1 MQEPQKLDENAVES
15 LLLQSLTNA
24 GYDYKSGK
32 ELERK
37 SEEWIL
43 EGTFKE
49 AVRRINFA
57 DSKPCNLNLSYKIQ
71 EQLISEALARL
82 KALENEELL
91 EANAKCH
98 AYLTQGIPLEVLLD
112 GEMRGILLQ
121 VLDFENPQNNHFL
134 CANQLHFESKMPKR
148 PDVMLFVNGLPLV
161 VCELKNPLN
170 PNATLQN
177 AYYQIQTYKAQIPML
192 FISNALCMVSD
203 GLNSKVGSLSADFTR
218 FMVWKNEDKTDTQM
232 PQIPDVLKPHNLLEF
247 TRFFI
252 FFEKETFYDKAGLS
266 TTKINKKIAAYH
278 QYYAVQKAIESAR
291 SAMNGDKRGGVL
303 WHTQGSGKS
312 LTMVFFSAKAIASFA
327 NPTLLLITDR
337 NDLDEQ
343 LFGTFARAKELLRT
357 EPILAT
363 STQDLKAKLKR
374 ASGGIVFSTIQKFR
388 SEKESFECLSK
399 RENILVLCDEAHR
412 SQYGFEA
419 RLDEEAQLRYGYA
432 KYLRDALPNATYLG
446 FSGTPIEKADA
457 DTRRVFGEY
466 IDIYDIA
473 RAVEDKATLPI
484 YYESRLA
491 KIALSAEGQEI
502 LSALDSKLSKSE
514 EQEKINAKA
523 TRLCEIVGAK
533 DRLQTIA
540 KDILE
545 HFTQRQKILQGKAM
559 IVCMSREIAVSL
571 YEQIVHLNPSW
582 HNEDSTKGKI
592 KVIITAKSDDGE
604 KISKHH
610 TSKAQRSEIAKR
622 LKSIDDELQMVI
634 VCDMWLTGFDVPP
647 LHTLYMDKF
656 LSGHNLMQAIAR
668 VNRVYKDKP
677 AGLVVDYLG
686 IANELKNALEF
697 YTQSGGKGAFIQEK
711 AKIIEKMQENYEIT
725 AQMLQGI
732 NYLQYFTLNAQEKLQ
747 FIAQVLECILAQENG
762 KKRFL
767 DNTTRLLKSYAM
779 ALPCEEAEKIAKD
792 VAFFDL
798 IKRTL
803 QKYEREE
810 EGKSLVPQSAIRQ
823 IINDAI
829 VSEGVVKLLDSAGIA
844 KPNLSILS
852 EEFLSELASH
862 KHKNLAL
869 QTLQK
874 LLNDE
879 LSARLS
885 SALSAKS
892 LIERLQKTMQKYQN
906 NLLSVAE
913 AIEELIALGKEL
925 VASDMQRQE
934 MGLKDYEYAFYEAI
948 AKNESAKEVM
958 SKNELK
964 ELAIA
969 IFQTLKQN
977 ISLDWQHKESVRAK
991 LRVAVKR
998 VLKEYGYPPDM
1009 QKLATDRIIAQAE
1022 LVAKDL
1028 TAL

>member
-15 LLLQSLTNA
+15 LLLQSLANA

-32 ELERK
+32 ELERNSK
-37 SEEWIL
+37 EWIL
-43 EGTFKE
+43 ESEFRD

-57 DSKPCNLNLSYKIQ
+57 DSKPCNLNLSYKSQ
-71 EQLISEALARL
+71 EQLINEALAKL
-82 KALENEELL
+82 KTLENEELL
-91 EANAKCH
+91 ESNAKCH
-98 AYLTQGIPLEVLLD
+98 TYLTQGIPLEVLLD
-112 GEMRGILLQ
+112 GEIRGILLQ
-121 VLDFENPQNNHFL
+121 VLDFENPQNNTFL

-148 PDVMLFVNGLPLV
+148 PDIVLFVNGLPLV
-161 VCELKNPLN
+161 VCELKNPLDE
-170 PNATLQN
+170 NATLQN
-177 AYYQIQTYKAQIPML
+177 AYNQLQTYKAQIPTL
-192 FISNALCMVSD
+192 FIPNVLCMVSD
-203 GLNSKVGSLSADFTR
+203 GLNSKVGSLSGDFVR
-218 FMVWKNEDKTDTQM
+218 FMVWKNEESNTQM
-232 PQIPDVLKPHNLLEF
+232 PLMPDVLKPHNLLEF
-247 TRFFI
+247 TRFFVL
-252 FFEKETFYDKAGLS
+252 FEKETFNDKTGLS
-266 TTKINKKIAAYH
+266 TTKIIKKIAAYH
-278 QYYAVQKAIESAR
+278 QYYAVQKAIESAK
-291 SAMNGDKRGGVL
+291 SAMNGDKRGGVV

-312 LTMVFFSAKAIASFA
+312 LTMVFFSAKAIMSFA
-327 NPTLLLITDR
+327 NPTLLIITDR

-343 LFGTFARAKELLRT
+343 LFSTFAKAKDLLRT

-388 SEKESFECLSK
+388 SDKESFECLSK

-419 RLDEEAQLRYGYA
+419 RLDEEAKLRYGYA

-484 YYESRLA
+484 FYESRLA
-491 KIALSAEGQEI
+491 KIALSTEGQE
-502 LSALDSKLSKSE
+502 LLNALDSKLSKSE

-533 DRLQTIA
+533 ERLQTIA

-545 HFTQRQKILQGKAM
+545 HFTQRQEILQGKAM
-559 IVCMSREIAVSL
+559 VVCMSREIAVSL
-571 YEQIVHLNPSW
+571 YDEIVHLKPSW
-582 HNEDSTKGKI
+582 HNEDFTKGKI
-592 KVIITAKSDDGE
+592 KVIITAKSDDGA
-604 KISKHH
+604 KISQHH

-622 LKSIDDELQMVI
+622 LKSVDDELQMVI

-656 LSGHNLMQAIAR
+656 LNGHNLMQAIAR

-725 AQMLQGI
+725 AQMLQEM
-732 NYLQYFTLNAQEKLQ
+732 NYLQYFTLKTQDKLP
-747 FIAQVLECILAQENG
+747 FIAQVLETILAQENG

-767 DNTTRLLKSYAM
+767 DNATRLLKSYVM

-792 VAFFDL
+792 VTFFDL
-798 IKRTL
+798 IKRAL
-803 QKYEREE
+803 KKYEREE
-810 EGKSLVPQSAIRQ
+810 KEGKSLVPQSAIKQ

-829 VSEGVVKLLDSAGIA
+829 VSEGVVNILDSIA

-852 EEFLSELASH
+852 EEFLSKLASH

-879 LSARLS
+879 LSVRLH

-892 LIERLQKTMQKYQN
+892 LIERLQTTMRKYQN
-906 NLLSVAE
+906 NLLSVVE
-913 AIEELIALGKEL
+913 AIEELIALSKEL
-925 VASDMQRQE
+925 IASDTQKKE
-934 MGLKDYEYAFYEAI
+934 MGLKDYEFAFYEAI
-948 AKNESAKEVM
+948 AQNKNAKEVM
-958 SKNELK
+958 SKRELK

-977 ISLDWQHKESVRAK
+977 VSLDWQHKESVRAK

-998 VLKEYGYPPDM
+998 VLQKYGYPPDM
-1009 QKLATDRIIAQAE
+1009 QKLAVDRVIEQAE
-1022 LVAKDL
+1022 LVSGNL
-1028 TAL
+1028 V

>member
-15 LLLQSLTNA
+15 LLLQSLANA
-24 GYDYKSGK
+24 GYTCKSGK
-32 ELERK
+32 ELERNSK
-37 SEEWIL
+37 EWIL
-43 EGTFKE
+43 ESEFRD

-57 DSKPCNLNLSYKIQ
+57 DSKQCNLNLSQETQ
-71 EQLISEALARL
+71 EQLINEALAKL

-91 EANAKCH
+91 ESNAKCH

-112 GEMRGILLQ
+112 GEIRGILLQ
-121 VLDFENPQNNHFL
+121 VLDFENPQNNTFL

-148 PDVMLFVNGLPLV
+148 PDIVLFVNGLPLV
-161 VCELKNPLN
+161 VCELKNPLDE
-170 PNATLQN
+170 NATLQN
-177 AYYQIQTYKAQIPML
+177 AYNQLQTYKAQIPTL
-192 FISNALCMVSD
+192 FIPNVLCVVSD
-203 GLNSKVGSLSADFTR
+203 GLNSKVGSLSADFVR
-218 FMVWKNEDKTDTQM
+218 FMVWKNEESNTQM
-232 PQIPDVLKPHNLLEF
+232 PLMPDVLKPHNLLEF
-247 TRFFI
+247 TRFFVL
-252 FFEKETFYDKAGLS
+252 FEKETFNDKTGLS
-266 TTKINKKIAAYH
+266 TIQINKKIAAYH
-278 QYYAVQKAIESAR
+278 QYTAVQKAIESAS
-291 SAMNGDKRGGVL
+291 SAMNGDKRGGVV

-312 LTMVFFSAKAIASFA
+312 LTMVFFSAKAIMSFA
-327 NPTLLLITDR
+327 NPTLLIITDR

-343 LFGTFARAKELLRT
+343 LFSTFAKAKELLRT

-473 RAVEDKATLPI
+473 RAVEDNATLPI
-484 YYESRLA
+484 FYESRLA
-491 KIALSAEGQEI
+491 KIALSTEGQE
-502 LSALDSKLSKSE
+502 LLNALDSKLSRSE

-533 DRLQTIA
+533 ERLQTIA

-545 HFTQRQKILQGKAM
+545 HFTQRQEILQGKAM
-559 IVCMSREIAVSL
+559 VVCMSREIAVSL
-571 YEQIVHLNPSW
+571 YDEIVHFKPLW
-582 HNEDSTKGKI
+582 HNEDFTKGKI
-592 KVIITAKSDDGE
+592 KVIITAKSDDGA
-604 KISKHH
+604 KISQHH

-622 LKSIDDELQMVI
+622 LKSVDDELQMVI

-697 YTQSGGKGAFIQEK
+697 YTQSGGKGAFIQDK

-725 AQMLQGI
+725 AQMLQGM
-732 NYLQYFTLNAQEKLQ
+732 NYLQYFTLKAQDKLP
-747 FIAQVLECILAQENG
+747 FIAQVLETILAQENG

-767 DNTTRLLKSYAM
+767 DNVTRLLKSYVM
-779 ALPCEEAEKIAKD
+779 ALPCKEAEKIAKD

-803 QKYEREE
+803 KKYEREE
-810 EGKSLVPQSAIRQ
+810 EEKSLVPQSTIRQ
-823 IINDAI
+823 MIDDAI
-829 VSEGVVKLLDSAGIA
+829 VSEGVINILDSTGIK

-852 EEFLSELASH
+852 EEFLNELASH

-879 LSARLS
+879 LSARLN

-892 LIERLQKTMQKYQN
+892 LMERLQKTMRQYHN
-906 NLLSVAE
+906 NLLSVTQ
-913 AIEELIALGKEL
+913 AIEELISLSKEL
-925 VASDMQRQE
+925 IAGEKQKQDL
-934 MGLKDYEYAFYEAI
+934 GLKDYEFAFYEAI
-948 AKNESAKEVM
+948 AQNESAKEVM
-958 SKNELK
+958 SKNALK

-969 IFQTLKQN
+969 VFNALRQN
-977 ISLDWQHKESVRAK
+977 VSLDWQHKESVRAK

-998 VLKEYGYPPDM
+998 VLQKYGYPPDM
-1009 QKLATDRIIAQAE
+1009 QKLAVDRVIEQAE
-1022 LVAKDL
+1022 LVASKL
-1028 TAL
+1028 V

>member
-1 MQEPQKLDENAVES
+1 MQEPQKLDENAIES
-15 LLLQSLTNA
+15 LLLQHLENA

-43 EGTFKE
+43 EGAFKE
-49 AVRRINFA
+49 AVWRINFA

-148 PDVMLFVNGLPLV
+148 PDVVLFINGLPLV

-177 AYYQIQTYKAQIPML
+177 AYHQIQTYKAQIPML

-218 FMVWKNEDKTDTQM
+218 FMVWKDEDKTDTQM

-252 FFEKETFYDKAGLS
+252 LFEKETFYDKAGLS
-266 TTKINKKIAAYH
+266 TTQINKKIAAYH

-388 SEKESFECLSK
+388 SEGESFECLSK

-592 KVIITAKSDDGE
+592 KVIITAKSGDGE

-610 TSKAQRSEIAKR
+610 TSKAQRSKIAKR
-622 LKSIDDELQMVI
+622 LKSVDDELQMVI

-767 DNTTRLLKSYAM
+767 DNAIRLLKSYAM

-810 EGKSLVPQSAIRQ
+810 EQKSLVPQSAIRQ

-829 VSEGVVKLLDSAGIA
+829 VSEGVVKLLDSTGIA

-977 ISLDWQHKESVRAK
+977 VSLDWQHKESVRAK

-998 VLKEYGYPPDM
+998 VLQKYGYPPDM

-1022 LVAKDL
+1022 LVASNL
-1028 TAL
+1028 V

>member
-1 MQEPQKLDENAVES
+1 MHESQKLDECAIES
-15 LLLQSLTNA
+15 LLLQHLANT
-24 GYDYKSGK
+24 GYACKSGK
-32 ELERK
+32 EIERV
-37 SEEWIL
+37 SSEWIL
-43 EGTFKE
+43 ESAFKE
-49 AVRRINFA
+49 AVRRINFK
-57 DSKPCNLNLSYKIQ
+57 DSKPCNLNLSYESQ
-71 EQLISEALARL
+71 EQLINEALAKL

-91 EANAKCH
+91 ESNAKCH

-112 GEMRGILLQ
+112 GEIRGILLQ

-134 CANQLHFESKMPKR
+134 CVNQLHFESKMSKR
-148 PDVMLFVNGLPLV
+148 PDIVLFVNGLPLV
-161 VCELKNPLN
+161 VCELKNPLDE
-170 PNATLQN
+170 NATLQN
-177 AYYQIQTYKAQIPML
+177 AYNQLQTYKAQIPTL
-192 FISNALCMVSD
+192 FIPNVLCMVSD

-218 FMVWKNEDKTDTQM
+218 FMVWKNEES
-232 PQIPDVLKPHNLLEF
+232 QIPLMPDVLKPHNLLEF
-247 TRFFI
+247 TRFFVL
-252 FFEKETFYDKAGLS
+252 FEKETIYDKTGLS
-266 TTKINKKIAAYH
+266 TIQISKKIAAYH
-278 QYYAVQKAIESAR
+278 QYTAVQKAIESAKN
-291 SAMNGDKRGGVL
+291 AIGKDKRGGVL

-312 LTMVFFSAKAIASFA
+312 LTMVFFSAKAIVSFA
-327 NPTLLLITDR
+327 NPTLLIITDR

-343 LFGTFARAKELLRT
+343 LFDTFAKAKELLRT
-357 EPILAT
+357 EPILAS

-374 ASGGIVFSTIQKFR
+374 ASGGIIFSTIQKFR
-388 SEKESFECLSK
+388 SETDTFECLSK

-419 RLDEEAQLRYGYA
+419 RLDGKEQLRYGYA

-473 RAVEDKATLPI
+473 RAVEDNATLPI
-484 YYESRLA
+484 FYESRLA
-491 KIALSAEGQEI
+491 KIALSTEGQE
-502 LSALDSKLSKSE
+502 LLNALDSKLSRSE

-533 DRLQTIA
+533 ERLQTIA

-545 HFTQRQKILQGKAM
+545 HFTQRQEILQGKAM
-559 IVCMSREIAVSL
+559 VVCMSREIAVSL
-571 YEQIVHLNPSW
+571 YDEIVHFKPLW
-582 HNEDSTKGKI
+582 HNEDFTKGKI
-592 KVIITAKSDDGE
+592 KVIITAKSDDGA
-604 KISKHH
+604 KISQHH

-622 LKSIDDELQMVI
+622 LKSVDDELQMVI

-697 YTQSGGKGAFIQEK
+697 YTQSGGKGAFIQDK

-725 AQMLQGI
+725 AQMLQGM
-732 NYLQYFTLNAQEKLQ
+732 NYLQYFTLKAQDKLP
-747 FIAQVLECILAQENG
+747 FIAQVLETILAQENG

-767 DNTTRLLKSYAM
+767 DNVTRLLKSYVM
-779 ALPCEEAEKIAKD
+779 ALPCKEAEKIAKD

-803 QKYEREE
+803 KKYEREE
-810 EGKSLVPQSAIRQ
+810 EEKSLVPQSTIRQ
-823 IINDAI
+823 MIDDAI
-829 VSEGVVKLLDSAGIA
+829 VSEGVINILDSTGIK

-852 EEFLSELASH
+852 EEFLNELASH

-879 LSARLS
+879 LSARLN

-892 LIERLQKTMQKYQN
+892 LMERLQKTMRQYHN
-906 NLLSVAE
+906 NLLSVTQ
-913 AIEELIALGKEL
+913 AIEELISLSKEL
-925 VASDMQRQE
+925 IAGEKQKQDL
-934 MGLKDYEYAFYEAI
+934 GLKDYEFAFYEAI
-948 AKNESAKEVM
+948 AQNESAKEVM
-958 SKNELK
+958 SKNALK

-969 IFQTLKQN
+969 VFNALRQN
-977 ISLDWQHKESVRAK
+977 VSLDWQHKESVRAK

-998 VLKEYGYPPDM
+998 VLQKYGYPPDM
-1009 QKLATDRIIAQAE
+1009 QKLAVDRVIEQAE
-1022 LVAKDL
+1022 LVASKL
-1028 TAL
+1028 V

>member
-1 MQEPQKLDENAVES
+1 
-15 LLLQSLTNA
+15 
-24 GYDYKSGK
+24 
-32 ELERK
+32 
-37 SEEWIL
+37 
-43 EGTFKE
+43 
-49 AVRRINFA
+49 
-57 DSKPCNLNLSYKIQ
+57 
-71 EQLISEALARL
+71 
-82 KALENEELL
+82 
-91 EANAKCH
+91 
-98 AYLTQGIPLEVLLD
+98 QGIPLEVLLD

-134 CANQLHFESKMPKR
+134 CANQLYFESKMPKR
-148 PDVMLFVNGLPLV
+148 PDVVLFINGLPLV

-177 AYYQIQTYKAQIPML
+177 AYHQIQTYKAQIPML

-218 FMVWKNEDKTDTQM
+218 FMVWKDEDKTNTQM

-312 LTMVFFSAKAIASFA
+312 LTMVFFSAKAIISFA

-604 KISKHH
+604 KIGKHH

-977 ISLDWQHKESVRAK
+977 VSLDWQHKESVRAK

-998 VLKEYGYPPDM
+998 VLQKYGYPPDM
-1009 QKLATDRIIAQAE
+1009 QKLAVDRVIEQAE
-1022 LVAKDL
+1022 LVASNL
-1028 TAL
+1028 V

>member
-1 MQEPQKLDENAVES
+1 MQEPQKLDENAIES
-15 LLLQSLTNA
+15 LLLQHLENA
-24 GYDYKSGK
+24 GYTYKSGK
-32 ELERK
+32 ELERNSK
-37 SEEWIL
+37 EWIL
-43 EGTFKE
+43 EGAFKE

-57 DSKPCNLNLSYKIQ
+57 DSKPCNLNLSYEIQ

-148 PDVMLFVNGLPLV
+148 PDVVLFINGLPLV

-177 AYYQIQTYKAQIPML
+177 AYHQIQTYKAQIPML

-203 GLNSKVGSLSADFTR
+203 GLNSKVGSLSTDFTR
-218 FMVWKNEDKTDTQM
+218 FMVWKDEDKTDTKM

-252 FFEKETFYDKAGLS
+252 LFEKETFYDKAGLS
-266 TTKINKKIAAYH
+266 TTQINKKIAAYH
-278 QYYAVQKAIESAR
+278 QYYAVQKAIESVKV
-291 SAMNGDKRGGVL
+291 AMCGDKRGGVL

-343 LFGTFARAKELLRT
+343 LFETFAKAKELLRT

-592 KVIITAKSDDGE
+592 KVIITAKSGDGE

-610 TSKAQRSEIAKR
+610 TSKAQRSKIAKR
-622 LKSIDDELQMVI
+622 LKSVDDELQMVI

-767 DNTTRLLKSYAM
+767 DNAIRLLKSYAM

-810 EGKSLVPQSAIRQ
+810 EQKSLVPQSAIRQ

-844 KPNLSILS
+844 KPNLPILS

-977 ISLDWQHKESVRAK
+977 VSLDWQHKESVRAK

-998 VLKEYGYPPDM
+998 VLQKYGYPPDM

-1022 LVAKDL
+1022 LVASNL
-1028 TAL
+1028 V

>member
-1 MQEPQKLDENAVES
+1 MQEPQKLDENAIES
-15 LLLQSLTNA
+15 LLLQGLENA
-24 GYDYKSGK
+24 GYTYKSGK
-32 ELERK
+32 ELERNSK
-37 SEEWIL
+37 EWIL
-43 EGTFKE
+43 EGEFKE
-49 AVRRINFA
+49 AVRRINFVN
-57 DSKPCNLNLSYKIQ
+57 SKPCNLNLSYEIQ

-148 PDVMLFVNGLPLV
+148 PDVVLFVNGLPLV

-218 FMVWKNEDKTDTQM
+218 FMVWNNEDKTDTQM

-252 FFEKETFYDKAGLS
+252 LFEKETFYDKAGLS

-278 QYYAVQKAIESAR
+278 QYYAVQKAIESAK
-291 SAMNGDKRGGVL
+291 SAMCGDKRGGVL

-312 LTMVFFSAKAIASFA
+312 LTMVFFSAKAIISFA
-327 NPTLLLITDR
+327 NPTLLIITDR

-343 LFGTFARAKELLRT
+343 LFGTFAKAKELLRT

-484 YYESRLA
+484 YYESRLV

-533 DRLQTIA
+533 ERLQTIA

-545 HFTQRQKILQGKAM
+545 HFTQRQEILQGKAM

-604 KISKHH
+604 KISQHH

-622 LKSIDDELQMVI
+622 LKSVDDELQMVI

-697 YTQSGGKGAFIQEK
+697 YTQSGGKGAFIQDK
-711 AKIIEKMQENYEIT
+711 TKIIEKMQENYEIT
-725 AQMLQGI
+725 AQMLQGM
-732 NYLQYFTLNAQEKLQ
+732 NYLQYFRLKAQDKLA
-747 FIAQVLECILAQENG
+747 FIAQVLETILAQENG

-767 DNTTRLLKSYAM
+767 DNATRLLKSYVM

-803 QKYEREE
+803 KKYEREE
-810 EGKSLVPQSAIRQ
+810 EGKSLVPQSAIKQ

-829 VSEGVVKLLDSAGIA
+829 VSEGVVKLLDSAGIK

-879 LSARLS
+879 LSARLH

-913 AIEELIALGKEL
+913 AIEELIALSKEL
-925 VASDMQRQE
+925 IASDTQRQDL
-934 MGLKDYEYAFYEAI
+934 GLKDYEYAFYEAI
-948 AKNESAKEVM
+948 AKNENAKEVM

-977 ISLDWQHKESVRAK
+977 VSLDWQHKESVRAK

-998 VLKEYGYPPDM
+998 VLQKYGYPPDM

-1022 LVAKDL
+1022 LVASNL
-1028 TAL
+1028 V

>member
-1 MQEPQKLDENAVES
+1 MQEPQKLDENAIES
-15 LLLQSLTNA
+15 LLLQHLENA

-43 EGTFKE
+43 EGAFKE
-49 AVRRINFA
+49 AVWRINFA

-148 PDVMLFVNGLPLV
+148 PDVVLFINGLPLV

-177 AYYQIQTYKAQIPML
+177 AYHQIQTYKAQIPML

-218 FMVWKNEDKTDTQM
+218 FMVWKDEDKTDTQM

-252 FFEKETFYDKAGLS
+252 LFEKETFYDKAGLS
-266 TTKINKKIAAYH
+266 TTQINKKIAAYH

-388 SEKESFECLSK
+388 SEGESFECLSK

-592 KVIITAKSDDGE
+592 KVIITAKSGDGE

-610 TSKAQRSEIAKR
+610 TSKAQRSKIAKR
-622 LKSIDDELQMVI
+622 LKSVDDELQMVI

-767 DNTTRLLKSYAM
+767 DNAIRLLKSYAM

-810 EGKSLVPQSAIRQ
+810 EQKSLVPQSAIRQ

-844 KPNLSILS
+844 KPNLPILS

-977 ISLDWQHKESVRAK
+977 VSLDWQHKESVRAK

-998 VLKEYGYPPDM
+998 VLQKYGYPPDM

-1022 LVAKDL
+1022 LVAGNL
-1028 TAL
+1028 V

>member
-15 LLLQSLTNA
+15 LLLQSLANA
-24 GYDYKSGK
+24 GYTCKSGK
-32 ELERK
+32 ELERNSK
-37 SEEWIL
+37 EWIL
-43 EGTFKE
+43 ESEFRD

-57 DSKPCNLNLSYKIQ
+57 DSKQCNLNLSQETQ
-71 EQLISEALARL
+71 EQLINEALAKL

-91 EANAKCH
+91 ESNAKCH

-112 GEMRGILLQ
+112 GEIRGILLQ
-121 VLDFENPQNNHFL
+121 VLDFENPQNNTFL

-148 PDVMLFVNGLPLV
+148 PDIVLFVNGLPLV
-161 VCELKNPLN
+161 VCELKNPLDE
-170 PNATLQN
+170 NATLQN
-177 AYYQIQTYKAQIPML
+177 AYNQLQTYKAQIPTL
-192 FISNALCMVSD
+192 FIPNVLCVVSD
-203 GLNSKVGSLSADFTR
+203 GLNSKVGSLSADFVR
-218 FMVWKNEDKTDTQM
+218 FMVWKNEESNTQM
-232 PQIPDVLKPHNLLEF
+232 PLMPDVLKPHNLLEF
-247 TRFFI
+247 TRFFVL
-252 FFEKETFYDKAGLS
+252 FEKETFNDKTGLS
-266 TTKINKKIAAYH
+266 TIQINKKIAAYH
-278 QYYAVQKAIESAR
+278 QYTAVQKAIESAS
-291 SAMNGDKRGGVL
+291 SAMNGDKRGGVI

-312 LTMVFFSAKAIASFA
+312 LTMVFFSAKAIMSFA
-327 NPTLLLITDR
+327 NPTLLIITDR

-343 LFGTFARAKELLRT
+343 LFSTFAKAKDLLRT

-388 SEKESFECLSK
+388 SETDTFECLSK

-419 RLDEEAQLRYGYA
+419 RIDEEAQLRYGYA

-473 RAVEDKATLPI
+473 RAVEDNATLPI
-484 YYESRLA
+484 FYESRLA
-491 KIALSAEGQEI
+491 KIALSTEGQE
-502 LSALDSKLSKSE
+502 LLKALDSKLSKSE

-533 DRLQTIA
+533 ERLQTIA

-545 HFTQRQKILQGKAM
+545 HFSQRQEVLRGKAM

-571 YEQIVHLNPSW
+571 YDKITHLKPSW
-582 HNEDSTKGKI
+582 HDKNYQKGKI
-592 KVIITAKSDDGE
+592 KVIITANSDDGA
-604 KISKHH
+604 ILAKHH

-622 LKSIDDELQMVI
+622 LKNIDDELEMVI

-697 YTQSGGKGAFIQEK
+697 YTQSGGKGAFIQDK

-725 AQMLQGI
+725 AQMLQGM
-732 NYLQYFTLNAQEKLQ
+732 NYLQYFTLKAQDKLP
-747 FIAQVLECILAQENG
+747 FIAQVLETILAQENG

-767 DNTTRLLKSYAM
+767 DNVTRLLKSYVM
-779 ALPCEEAEKIAKD
+779 ALPCKEAEKIAKD

-803 QKYEREE
+803 KKYEREE
-810 EGKSLVPQSAIRQ
+810 EEKSLVPQSAIKQ

-829 VSEGVVKLLDSAGIA
+829 VSEGVVNILDSIA

-879 LSARLS
+879 LSARLN

-892 LIERLQKTMQKYQN
+892 LMERLQKTMRQYHN
-906 NLLSVAE
+906 NLLSVTQ
-913 AIEELIALGKEL
+913 AIEELISLSKEL
-925 VASDMQRQE
+925 IAGEKQKQDL
-934 MGLKDYEYAFYEAI
+934 GLKDYEFAFYEAI
-948 AKNESAKEVM
+948 AQNESAKEVM
-958 SKNELK
+958 SKNALK

-969 IFQTLKQN
+969 VFNALRQN
-977 ISLDWQHKESVRAK
+977 VSLDWQHKESVRAK

-998 VLKEYGYPPDM
+998 VLQKYGYPPDM
-1009 QKLATDRIIAQAE
+1009 QKLAVDRVIEQAE
-1022 LVAKDL
+1022 LVASKL
-1028 TAL
+1028 V

>member
-1 MQEPQKLDENAVES
+1 MQPLNEATIES
-15 LLLQSLTNA
+15 LLLEHLANA
-24 GYDYKSGK
+24 GYTCKSGK
-32 ELERK
+32 ELERVSK
-37 SEEWIL
+37 EWIL
-43 EGTFKE
+43 EGEFKE
-49 AVRRINFA
+49 AVWRINFA
-57 DSKPCNLNLSYKIQ
+57 DSKPCNLNLSYESQ
-71 EQLISEALARL
+71 EQLINEALAKL

-91 EANAKCH
+91 ESNAKCH
-98 AYLTQGIPLEVLLD
+98 VYLTQGIPLEVLLD

-121 VLDFENPQNNHFL
+121 VLDFENPTNNSL
-134 CANQLHFESKMPKR
+134 LACNQLHFAAPMPKR
-148 PDVMLFVNGLPLV
+148 PDIVLFVNGLPLS
-161 VCELKNPLN
+161 VCELKNPLDE
-170 PNATLQN
+170 NATLQN
-177 AYYQIQTYKAQIPML
+177 AYNQLQTYKAQIPFL
-192 FISNALCMVSD
+192 FIPNVLCVLSD
-203 GLNSKVGSLSADFTR
+203 GLNSKVGSLSTDFTR
-218 FMVWKNEDKTDTQM
+218 FMVWKNEESNTQM
-232 PQIPDVLKPHNLLEF
+232 PLMPDVLKPHNLLEF

-252 FFEKETFYDKAGLS
+252 LFEKETFNDKTGLS
-266 TTKINKKIAAYH
+266 TTKIIKKIAAYH

-291 SAMNGDKRGGVL
+291 SAMNGDKRGGVI

-312 LTMVFFSAKAIASFA
+312 LTMVFFSAKAIATFG
-327 NPTLLLITDR
+327 NPTLLIITDR

-343 LFGTFARAKELLRT
+343 LFETFAKAKELLRT

-363 STQDLKAKLKR
+363 STQDLKTKLKR
-374 ASGGIVFSTIQKFR
+374 ASGGIIFSTIQKFR
-388 SEKESFECLSK
+388 SDKESFECLSK

-473 RAVEDKATLPI
+473 RAVEDKATVGI
-484 YYESRLA
+484 YYESRLV
-491 KIALSAEGQEI
+491 KIGLSEEGQEI
-502 LSALDSKLSKSE
+502 LKELDSKLVASE
-514 EQEKINAKA
+514 EQDRINAKA

-533 DRLQTIA
+533 NRLEVVA
-540 KDILE
+540 KDIVE
-545 HFTQRQKILQGKAM
+545 HFSKRQEALRGKAM

-571 YEQIVHLNPSW
+571 YDAIVNLMPSW
-582 HNEDSTKGKI
+582 HSEDYQKGAL
-592 KVIITAKSDDGE
+592 KVIMTANSSDGAHLA
-604 KISKHH
+604 KHH
-610 TSKAQRSEIAKR
+610 TSKTQRSEIAKR
-622 LKSIDDELQMVI
+622 FKDIDDELDLVI

-677 AGLVVDYLG
+677 AGLIVDYLG
-686 IANELKNALEF
+686 IAHELKNALEF
-697 YTQSGGKGAFIQEK
+697 YTQSGGKGELVQDKDKVID
-711 AKIIEKMQENYEIT
+711 KMQENYEILV
-725 AQMLQGI
+725 QMIQGI
-732 NYLQYFTLNAQEKLQ
+732 NPLDYFALDSQGKLAL
-747 FIAQVLECILAQENG
+747 IAQTLETILAQENG

-767 DNTTRLLKSYAM
+767 DNATRLLRAYTM
-779 ALPCEEAEKIAKD
+779 ALPCAEAERIAKA

-803 QKYEREE
+803 KKYERGRIETE
-810 EGKSLVPQSAIRQ
+810 MISQSAIKQ

-829 VSEGVVKLLDSAGIA
+829 VSEGVVDLLGHSGIA
-844 KPNLSILS
+844 KPNLAILS
-852 EEFLSELASH
+852 EEFLGELANH
-862 KHKNLAL
+862 KHPNLAL

-879 LSARLS
+879 LSARLANAI
-885 SALSAKS
+885 SAQS
-892 LIERLQKTMQKYQN
+892 LMERLKNTMRQYQN
-906 NLLSVAE
+906 NLMSVTE
-913 AIEELIALGKEL
+913 AIEELIILSKEL
-925 VASDMQRQE
+925 IASEKQKQA
-934 MGLKDYEYAFYEAI
+934 MGLKDYEFAFYEAI
-948 AKNESAKEVM
+948 AQNESAKEVM
-958 SKNELK
+958 SQDTLK

-969 IFQTLKQN
+969 VFETLKKN
-977 ISLDWQHKESVRAK
+977 VTLDWQYKENVRAK

-1009 QKLATDRIIAQAE
+1009 QKIAVDRVIEQAE

>member
-1 MQEPQKLDENAVES
+1 
-15 LLLQSLTNA
+15 
-24 GYDYKSGK
+24 
-32 ELERK
+32 
-37 SEEWIL
+37 
-43 EGTFKE
+43 
-49 AVRRINFA
+49 
-57 DSKPCNLNLSYKIQ
+57 
-71 EQLISEALARL
+71 
-82 KALENEELL
+82 
-91 EANAKCH
+91 
-98 AYLTQGIPLEVLLD
+98 
-112 GEMRGILLQ
+112 
-121 VLDFENPQNNHFL
+121 
-134 CANQLHFESKMPKR
+134 
-148 PDVMLFVNGLPLV
+148 
-161 VCELKNPLN
+161 
-170 PNATLQN
+170 
-177 AYYQIQTYKAQIPML
+177 
-192 FISNALCMVSD
+192 
-203 GLNSKVGSLSADFTR
+203 
-218 FMVWKNEDKTDTQM
+218 
-232 PQIPDVLKPHNLLEF
+232 LKPHNLLEF
-247 TRFFI
+247 TRFFVL
-252 FFEKETFYDKAGLS
+252 FEKETFNDKTGLS
-266 TTKINKKIAAYH
+266 TTKIIKKIAAYH

-291 SAMNGDKRGGVL
+291 SAMNGDKRGGVV

-312 LTMVFFSAKAIASFA
+312 LTMVFFSAKAIMSFA
-327 NPTLLLITDR
+327 NPTLLIITDR

-343 LFGTFARAKELLRT
+343 LFSTFAKAKELLRT

-419 RLDEEAQLRYGYA
+419 RLDEEAQLHYGYA

-484 YYESRLA
+484 FYESRLA
-491 KIALSAEGQEI
+491 KIALSTEGQE
-502 LSALDSKLSKSE
+502 LLNALDSKLSQSE

-533 DRLQTIA
+533 ERLQTIA

-571 YEQIVHLNPSW
+571 YEQIVHLKPSW

-592 KVIITAKSDDGE
+592 KVIITAKSDDGA
-604 KISKHH
+604 KISQYH

-697 YTQSGGKGAFIQEK
+697 YTQSGGKGAFIQDK
-711 AKIIEKMQENYEIT
+711 TKIIEKMQENYEIT
-725 AQMLQGI
+725 AQMLQGM
-732 NYLQYFTLNAQEKLQ
+732 NYLQYFRLKAQDKLA
-747 FIAQVLECILAQENG
+747 FIAQVLETILAQENG

-767 DNTTRLLKSYAM
+767 DNATRLLKSYVM

-803 QKYEREE
+803 KKYEREE
-810 EGKSLVPQSAIRQ
+810 EGKSLVPQSAIKQ

-829 VSEGVVKLLDSAGIA
+829 VSEGVVNILDSIA

-879 LSARLS
+879 LSARLHS
-885 SALSAKS
+885 TLSAKS
-892 LIERLQKTMQKYQN
+892 LIERLQTTMRKYQN
-906 NLLSVAE
+906 NLISVVE
-913 AIEELIALGKEL
+913 AIEELIALSKEL
-925 VASDMQRQE
+925 IASDTQRKE
-934 MGLKDYEYAFYEAI
+934 MGLKDYEFAFYEAI
-948 AKNESAKEVM
+948 AQNKSAKEVM
-958 SKNELK
+958 SKRELK

-969 IFQTLKQN
+969 IFQTLRQN
-977 ISLDWQHKESVRAK
+977 VSLDWQHKESVRAK

-998 VLKEYGYPPDM
+998 VLQKYGYPPDM
-1009 QKLATDRIIAQAE
+1009 QKLAVDRVIEQAE
-1022 LVAKDL
+1022 LVASKL
-1028 TAL
+1028 V

>member
-1 MQEPQKLDENAVES
+1 MQEPQKLDENAIES
-15 LLLQSLTNA
+15 LLLQHLENA

-43 EGTFKE
+43 EGAFKE
-49 AVRRINFA
+49 AVWRINFA

-71 EQLISEALARL
+71 EQLINEALARL

-148 PDVMLFVNGLPLV
+148 PDVVLFINGLPLV

-177 AYYQIQTYKAQIPML
+177 AYHQIQTYKAQIPML

-218 FMVWKNEDKTDTQM
+218 FMVWKDEDKTDTQM

-252 FFEKETFYDKAGLS
+252 LFEKETFYDKASLS
-266 TTKINKKIAAYH
+266 TTQINKKIAAYH
-278 QYYAVQKAIESAR
+278 QYYAVQKAIESAK
-291 SAMNGDKRGGVL
+291 SAMCGDKRGGVL

-312 LTMVFFSAKAIASFA
+312 LTMVFFSAKAIMIFA
-327 NPTLLLITDR
+327 NPTLLIITDR

-388 SEKESFECLSK
+388 SEGESFECLSK

-697 YTQSGGKGAFIQEK
+697 YTQSGGKGEFVQDK
-711 AKIIEKMQENYEIT
+711 DKIIDKMQENYEIT

-977 ISLDWQHKESVRAK
+977 VSLDWQHKESVRAK

-998 VLKEYGYPPDM
+998 VLQKYGYPPDM
-1009 QKLATDRIIAQAE
+1009 QKLAVDRVIEQAE
-1022 LVAKDL
+1022 LVASNL
-1028 TAL
+1028 V

>member
-1 MQEPQKLDENAVES
+1 MQLLNERTIES
-15 LLLQSLTNA
+15 LLLQDLENA
-24 GYDYKSGK
+24 GYTYKSGK
-32 ELERK
+32 DLERNSK
-37 SEEWIL
+37 EWIL
-43 EGTFKE
+43 KSEFKD

-57 DSKPCNLNLSYKIQ
+57 DSTQCNLALSMESQ
-71 EQLISEALARL
+71 EQLISEALAKL

-91 EANAKCH
+91 ESNAKCH

-134 CANQLHFESKMPKR
+134 ACNQLHFESKMPKR
-148 PDVMLFVNGLPLV
+148 PDVVLFVNGLPLV
-161 VCELKNPLN
+161 VCELKNPLDE
-170 PNATLQN
+170 NATLQN
-177 AYYQIQTYKAQIPML
+177 AYNQLQTYKAQIPTL
-192 FISNALCMVSD
+192 FIPNVLCMVSD
-203 GLNSKVGSLSADFTR
+203 GLNSKVGSLSGDFVR
-218 FMVWKNEDKTDTQM
+218 FMVWKNEESNTQM
-232 PQIPDVLKPHNLLEF
+232 PLMPDVLKPHNLLEF
-247 TRFFI
+247 TRFFVL
-252 FFEKETFYDKAGLS
+252 FEKETFNDKTGLS
-266 TTKINKKIAAYH
+266 TTKIIKKIAAYH

-291 SAMNGDKRGGVL
+291 SAMNGDKRGGVV

-312 LTMVFFSAKAIASFA
+312 LTMVFFSAKAIMSFA
-327 NPTLLLITDR
+327 NPTLLIITDR

-343 LFGTFARAKELLRT
+343 LFSTFAKAKELLRT

-388 SEKESFECLSK
+388 SDKESFECLSK

-419 RLDEEAQLRYGYA
+419 RLDEEAQLHYGYA

-484 YYESRLA
+484 FYESRLA
-491 KIALSAEGQEI
+491 KIALSTEGQE
-502 LSALDSKLSKSE
+502 LLNALDSKLSQSE

-533 DRLQTIA
+533 ERLQTIA

-571 YEQIVHLNPSW
+571 YEQIVHLKPSW

-592 KVIITAKSDDGE
+592 KVIITAKSDDGA
-604 KISKHH
+604 KISQYH

-697 YTQSGGKGAFIQEK
+697 YTQSGGKGAFIQDK
-711 AKIIEKMQENYEIT
+711 TKIIEKMQENYEIT
-725 AQMLQGI
+725 AQMLQGM
-732 NYLQYFTLNAQEKLQ
+732 NYLQYFRLKAQDKLA
-747 FIAQVLECILAQENG
+747 FIAQVLETILAQENG

-767 DNTTRLLKSYAM
+767 DNATRLLKSYVM

-803 QKYEREE
+803 KKYEREE
-810 EGKSLVPQSAIRQ
+810 EGKSLVPQSAIKQ

-829 VSEGVVKLLDSAGIA
+829 VSEGVVNILDSIA

-879 LSARLS
+879 LSARLHS
-885 SALSAKS
+885 TLSAKS
-892 LIERLQKTMQKYQN
+892 LIERLQTTMRKYQN
-906 NLLSVAE
+906 NLISVVE
-913 AIEELIALGKEL
+913 AIEELIALSKEL
-925 VASDMQRQE
+925 IASDTQRKE
-934 MGLKDYEYAFYEAI
+934 MGLKDYEFAFYEAI
-948 AKNESAKEVM
+948 AQNKSAKEVM
-958 SKNELK
+958 SKRELK

-969 IFQTLKQN
+969 IFQTLRQN
-977 ISLDWQHKESVRAK
+977 VSLDWQHKESVRAK

-998 VLKEYGYPPDM
+998 VLQKYGYPPDM
-1009 QKLATDRIIAQAE
+1009 QKLAVDRVIEQAE
-1022 LVAKDL
+1022 LVASKL
-1028 TAL
+1028 V

>member
-15 LLLQSLTNA
+15 LLLQSLANA
-24 GYDYKSGK
+24 GCDYKSGK
-32 ELERK
+32 ELERVSK
-37 SEEWIL
+37 EWIL
-43 EGTFKE
+43 ESEFKD

-57 DSKPCNLNLSYKIQ
+57 DSKPCNLNLSYKSQ
-71 EQLISEALARL
+71 EQLISEALAKL

-91 EANAKCH
+91 ESNTKCH

-112 GEMRGILLQ
+112 GEIRGILLQ
-121 VLDFENPQNNHFL
+121 VLDFENPQNNTFL

-148 PDVMLFVNGLPLV
+148 PDIVLFVNGLPLV
-161 VCELKNPLN
+161 VCELKNPLDE
-170 PNATLQN
+170 NATLQN
-177 AYYQIQTYKAQIPML
+177 AYNQLQTYKAQIPTL
-192 FISNALCMVSD
+192 FIPNVLCMVSD
-203 GLNSKVGSLSADFTR
+203 GLNSKVGSLSGDFVR
-218 FMVWKNEDKTDTQM
+218 FMVWKNEESNTQM
-232 PQIPDVLKPHNLLEF
+232 PLMPDVLKPHNLLEF
-247 TRFFI
+247 TRFFVL
-252 FFEKETFYDKAGLS
+252 FEKETFNDKTGLS
-266 TTKINKKIAAYH
+266 TTKIIKKIAAYH
-278 QYYAVQKAIESAR
+278 QYYAVQKAIELAR
-291 SAMNGDKRGGVL
+291 SAMNRDKRGGVV

-312 LTMVFFSAKAIASFA
+312 LTMVFFSAKAIMSFA
-327 NPTLLLITDR
+327 NPTLLIITDR

-343 LFGTFARAKELLRT
+343 LFSTFAKAKDLLRT

-388 SEKESFECLSK
+388 SDKESFECLSK

-419 RLDEEAQLRYGYA
+419 RLDEEAKLRYGYA

-457 DTRRVFGEY
+457 DTRSVFGEY

-484 YYESRLA
+484 FYESRLA
-491 KIALSAEGQEI
+491 KIALSTEGQE
-502 LSALDSKLSKSE
+502 LLNALDSKLSRSE

-545 HFTQRQKILQGKAM
+545 HFTQRQEILQGKAM
-559 IVCMSREIAVSL
+559 VVCMSREIAVSL
-571 YEQIVHLNPSW
+571 YDEIVHLKPSW
-582 HNEDSTKGKI
+582 HNEDFTRGKI
-592 KVIITAKSDDGE
+592 KVIITAKSDDGA
-604 KISKHH
+604 KISQHH

-622 LKSIDDELQMVI
+622 LKSVDDELQMVI

-725 AQMLQGI
+725 AQMLQEM
-732 NYLQYFTLNAQEKLQ
+732 NYLQYFTLKAQDKLP
-747 FIAQVLECILAQENG
+747 FIAQALETILAQENG

-767 DNTTRLLKSYAM
+767 DNVTRLLKSYVM

-803 QKYEREE
+803 KKYEREE
-810 EGKSLVPQSAIRQ
+810 EGKSLVPQSAIKQ

-829 VSEGVVKLLDSAGIA
+829 VSEGVVNILDNAGIK

-879 LSARLS
+879 LSVRLH

-892 LIERLQKTMQKYQN
+892 LIERLQTTMRKYQN
-906 NLLSVAE
+906 NLLSVVE
-913 AIEELIALGKEL
+913 AIEELIALSKEL
-925 VASDMQRQE
+925 IASDTQRKE
-934 MGLKDYEYAFYEAI
+934 MGLKDYEFAFYEAI
-948 AKNESAKEVM
+948 AQNKSAKEVM
-958 SKNELK
+958 SKSELK

-977 ISLDWQHKESVRAK
+977 VSLDWQHKESVRAK

-998 VLKEYGYPPDM
+998 VLQKYGYPPDM
-1009 QKLATDRIIAQAE
+1009 QKLAVDRVIEQAE
-1022 LVAKDL
+1022 LVASKL
-1028 TAL
+1028 V

>member
-1 MQEPQKLDENAVES
+1 MQEPQKLDENAIES
-15 LLLQSLTNA
+15 LLLQHLENA

-43 EGTFKE
+43 EGAFKE
-49 AVRRINFA
+49 AVWRINFA

-148 PDVMLFVNGLPLV
+148 PDVVLFINGLPLV

-177 AYYQIQTYKAQIPML
+177 AYHQIQTYKAQIPML

-218 FMVWKNEDKTDTQM
+218 FMVWKDEDKTDTQM

-252 FFEKETFYDKAGLS
+252 LFEKETFYDKAGLS
-266 TTKINKKIAAYH
+266 TTQINKKIAAYH

-388 SEKESFECLSK
+388 SEGESFECLSK

-592 KVIITAKSDDGE
+592 KVIITAKSGDGE

-610 TSKAQRSEIAKR
+610 TSKAQRSKIAKR
-622 LKSIDDELQMVI
+622 LKSVDDELQMVI

-767 DNTTRLLKSYAM
+767 DNAIRLLKSYAM

-810 EGKSLVPQSAIRQ
+810 EQKSLVPQSAIRQ

-977 ISLDWQHKESVRAK
+977 VSLDWQHKESVRAK

-998 VLKEYGYPPDM
+998 VLQKYGYPPDM

-1022 LVAKDL
+1022 LVA
-1028 TAL
+1028 

>member
-1 MQEPQKLDENAVES
+1 MQEPQKLDENAIES
-15 LLLQSLTNA
+15 LLLQHLENA

-43 EGTFKE
+43 EGAFKE
-49 AVRRINFA
+49 AVWRINFA

-71 EQLISEALARL
+71 EQLINEALARL

-148 PDVMLFVNGLPLV
+148 PDVVLFINGLPLV

-177 AYYQIQTYKAQIPML
+177 AYHQIQTYKAQIPML

-218 FMVWKNEDKTDTQM
+218 FMVWKDEDKTDTQM

-697 YTQSGGKGAFIQEK
+697 YTQSGGKGEFVQDK
-711 AKIIEKMQENYEIT
+711 DKIIDKMQENYEIT

-977 ISLDWQHKESVRAK
+977 VSLDWQHKESVRAK

-998 VLKEYGYPPDM
+998 VLQKYGYPPDM
-1009 QKLATDRIIAQAE
+1009 QKLAVDRVIEQAE
-1022 LVAKDL
+1022 LVASNL
-1028 TAL
+1028 V

>member
-15 LLLQSLTNA
+15 LLLQHLANA

-43 EGTFKE
+43 EGAFKE

-148 PDVMLFVNGLPLV
+148 PDVVLFINGLPLS

-177 AYYQIQTYKAQIPML
+177 AYHQIQTYKAQIPML

-218 FMVWKNEDKTDTQM
+218 FMVWKDEDKTNTQM

-252 FFEKETFYDKAGLS
+252 LFEKETFYDKAGLS
-266 TTKINKKIAAYH
+266 TTHINKKIAAYH
-278 QYYAVQKAIESAR
+278 QYYVVQKAIESAR

-357 EPILAT
+357 EPILTT

-374 ASGGIVFSTIQKFR
+374 ASGGIIFSTIQKFR

-484 YYESRLA
+484 YYESRSA

-697 YTQSGGKGAFIQEK
+697 YTQSGGKGEFVQDK
-711 AKIIEKMQENYEIT
+711 DKIIDKMQENYEIT

-977 ISLDWQHKESVRAK
+977 VSLDWQHKESVRAK

-998 VLKEYGYPPDM
+998 VLQKYGYPPDM
-1009 QKLATDRIIAQAE
+1009 QKLAVDRVIEQAE

>member
-15 LLLQSLTNA
+15 LLLQSLENA

-43 EGTFKE
+43 EGAFKE
-49 AVRRINFA
+49 EVRRINFA

-148 PDVMLFVNGLPLV
+148 PDVVLFINGLPLV

-177 AYYQIQTYKAQIPML
+177 AYHQIQTYKAQIPML

-203 GLNSKVGSLSADFTR
+203 GLNSKVGSLSTDFTR
-218 FMVWKNEDKTDTQM
+218 FMVWKDEDKTDTQM

-252 FFEKETFYDKAGLS
+252 LFEKETFYDKAGLS

-363 STQDLKAKLKR
+363 STQGLKAKLKR

-491 KIALSAEGQEI
+491 KIALSTEGQEI

-622 LKSIDDELQMVI
+622 LKSVDDELQMVI

-732 NYLQYFTLNAQEKLQ
+732 NYLQYFTLNA
-747 FIAQVLECILAQENG
+747 
-762 KKRFL
+762 
-767 DNTTRLLKSYAM
+767 
-779 ALPCEEAEKIAKD
+779 
-792 VAFFDL
+792 
-798 IKRTL
+798 
-803 QKYEREE
+803 
-810 EGKSLVPQSAIRQ
+810 
-823 IINDAI
+823 
-829 VSEGVVKLLDSAGIA
+829 
-844 KPNLSILS
+844 
-852 EEFLSELASH
+852 
-862 KHKNLAL
+862 
-869 QTLQK
+869 
-874 LLNDE
+874 
-879 LSARLS
+879 
-885 SALSAKS
+885 
-892 LIERLQKTMQKYQN
+892 
-906 NLLSVAE
+906 
-913 AIEELIALGKEL
+913 
-925 VASDMQRQE
+925 
-934 MGLKDYEYAFYEAI
+934 
-948 AKNESAKEVM
+948 
-958 SKNELK
+958 
-964 ELAIA
+964 
-969 IFQTLKQN
+969 
-977 ISLDWQHKESVRAK
+977 
-991 LRVAVKR
+991 
-998 VLKEYGYPPDM
+998 
-1009 QKLATDRIIAQAE
+1009 
-1022 LVAKDL
+1022 
-1028 TAL
+1028 

>member
-1 MQEPQKLDENAVES
+1 MQEPQKLDENAIES
-15 LLLQSLTNA
+15 LLLQHLENA
-24 GYDYKSGK
+24 GYTYKSGK
-32 ELERK
+32 ELERNSK
-37 SEEWIL
+37 EWIL
-43 EGTFKE
+43 EGAFKE

-57 DSKPCNLNLSYKIQ
+57 DSKPCNLNLSYEIQ
-71 EQLISEALARL
+71 EQLINKALARL

-148 PDVMLFVNGLPLV
+148 PDVVLFINGLPLV

-177 AYYQIQTYKAQIPML
+177 AYHQIQTYKAQIPML

-203 GLNSKVGSLSADFTR
+203 GLNSKVGSLSTDFTR
-218 FMVWKNEDKTDTQM
+218 FMVWKDEDKTDTKM

-252 FFEKETFYDKAGLS
+252 LFEKETFYDKAGLS
-266 TTKINKKIAAYH
+266 TTQINKKIAAYH
-278 QYYAVQKAIESAR
+278 QYYAVQKAIESVKV
-291 SAMNGDKRGGVL
+291 AMCGDKRGGVL

-343 LFGTFARAKELLRT
+343 LFETFAKAKELLRT

-668 VNRVYKDKP
+668 VNLVYKDKP

-711 AKIIEKMQENYEIT
+711 TKIIEKMQENYEIT

-732 NYLQYFTLNAQEKLQ
+732 NYLQYFTLNTQEKLA

-810 EGKSLVPQSAIRQ
+810 EQKSLVPQSAIRQ

-913 AIEELIALGKEL
+913 AIEELIALSKEL

-977 ISLDWQHKESVRAK
+977 VSLDWQHKESVRAK

-998 VLKEYGYPPDM
+998 VLQKYGYPPDM

-1022 LVAKDL
+1022 LVAGNL
-1028 TAL
+1028 V

>member
-1 MQEPQKLDENAVES
+1 
-15 LLLQSLTNA
+15 
-24 GYDYKSGK
+24 
-32 ELERK
+32 
-37 SEEWIL
+37 
-43 EGTFKE
+43 
-49 AVRRINFA
+49 
-57 DSKPCNLNLSYKIQ
+57 
-71 EQLISEALARL
+71 
-82 KALENEELL
+82 
-91 EANAKCH
+91 
-98 AYLTQGIPLEVLLD
+98 
-112 GEMRGILLQ
+112 
-121 VLDFENPQNNHFL
+121 
-134 CANQLHFESKMPKR
+134 
-148 PDVMLFVNGLPLV
+148 
-161 VCELKNPLN
+161 
-170 PNATLQN
+170 
-177 AYYQIQTYKAQIPML
+177 
-192 FISNALCMVSD
+192 MVSD
-203 GLNSKVGSLSADFTR
+203 GLNSKVGSLSGDFVR
-218 FMVWKNEDKTDTQM
+218 FMVWKNEESNTQM
-232 PQIPDVLKPHNLLEF
+232 PLMPDVLKPHNLLEF
-247 TRFFI
+247 TRFFVL
-252 FFEKETFYDKAGLS
+252 FEKETFNDKTGLS
-266 TTKINKKIAAYH
+266 TTKIIKKIAAYH
-278 QYYAVQKAIESAR
+278 QYYAVQKAIELAR
-291 SAMNGDKRGGVL
+291 SAMNGDKRGGVV

-312 LTMVFFSAKAIASFA
+312 LTMVFFSAKAIMSFA
-327 NPTLLLITDR
+327 NPTLLIITDR

-343 LFGTFARAKELLRT
+343 LFSTFAKAKDLLRT

-388 SEKESFECLSK
+388 SDKESFECLSK

-419 RLDEEAQLRYGYA
+419 RLDEEAKLRYGYA

-484 YYESRLA
+484 FYESRLA
-491 KIALSAEGQEI
+491 KIALSTEGQE
-502 LSALDSKLSKSE
+502 LLNALDSKLSRSE

-545 HFTQRQKILQGKAM
+545 HFTQRQEILQGKAM
-559 IVCMSREIAVSL
+559 VVCMSREIAVSL
-571 YEQIVHLNPSW
+571 YDEIVHLKPSW
-582 HNEDSTKGKI
+582 HNEDFTRGKI
-592 KVIITAKSDDGE
+592 KVIITAKSDDGA
-604 KISKHH
+604 KISQHH

-622 LKSIDDELQMVI
+622 LKSVDDELQMVI

-725 AQMLQGI
+725 AQMLQEM
-732 NYLQYFTLNAQEKLQ
+732 NYLQYFTLKAQDKLP
-747 FIAQVLECILAQENG
+747 FIAQALETILAQENG

-767 DNTTRLLKSYAM
+767 DNVTRLLKSYVM

-803 QKYEREE
+803 KKYEREE
-810 EGKSLVPQSAIRQ
+810 KEGKSLVPQSAIKQ

-829 VSEGVVKLLDSAGIA
+829 VSEGVVNILDNAGIK

-879 LSARLS
+879 LSVRLH

-892 LIERLQKTMQKYQN
+892 LIERLQTTMRKYQN
-906 NLLSVAE
+906 NLLSVVE
-913 AIEELIALGKEL
+913 AIEELIALSKEL
-925 VASDMQRQE
+925 IASDTQRKE
-934 MGLKDYEYAFYEAI
+934 MGLKDYEFAFYEAI
-948 AKNESAKEVM
+948 AQNKSAKEVM
-958 SKNELK
+958 SKSELK

-977 ISLDWQHKESVRAK
+977 VSLDWQHKESVRAK

-998 VLKEYGYPPDM
+998 VLQKYGYPPDM
-1009 QKLATDRIIAQAE
+1009 QKLAVDRVIEQAE
-1022 LVAKDL
+1022 LVASKL
-1028 TAL
+1028 V

>member
-1 MQEPQKLDENAVES
+1 MQEPQKLDENAIES
-15 LLLQSLTNA
+15 LLLQHLENA

-43 EGTFKE
+43 EGAFKE
-49 AVRRINFA
+49 AVWRINFA

-148 PDVMLFVNGLPLV
+148 PDVVLFINGLPLV

-177 AYYQIQTYKAQIPML
+177 AYHQIQTYKAQIPML

-218 FMVWKNEDKTDTQM
+218 FMVWKDEDKTDTQM

-252 FFEKETFYDKAGLS
+252 LFEKETFYDKAGLS
-266 TTKINKKIAAYH
+266 TTQINKKIAAYH

-388 SEKESFECLSK
+388 SEGESFECLSK

-592 KVIITAKSDDGE
+592 KVIITAKSGDGE

-610 TSKAQRSEIAKR
+610 TSKAQRSKIAKR
-622 LKSIDDELQMVI
+622 LKSVDDELQMVI

-767 DNTTRLLKSYAM
+767 DNAIRLLKSYAM

-810 EGKSLVPQSAIRQ
+810 EQKSLVPQSAIRQ

-844 KPNLSILS
+844 KPNLPILS

-977 ISLDWQHKESVRAK
+977 VSLDWQHKESVRAK

-998 VLKEYGYPPDM
+998 VLQKYGYPPDM

-1022 LVAKDL
+1022 LVASNL
-1028 TAL
+1028 V

>member
-15 LLLQSLTNA
+15 LLLQHLANA

-43 EGTFKE
+43 EGAFKE

-57 DSKPCNLNLSYKIQ
+57 DSKPCNLNLSYEIQ

-148 PDVMLFVNGLPLV
+148 PDVVLFINGLPLS

-177 AYYQIQTYKAQIPML
+177 AYHQIQTYKAQIPML

-218 FMVWKNEDKTDTQM
+218 FMVWKDEDKTDTQM

-252 FFEKETFYDKAGLS
+252 LFEKETFYDKAGLS
-266 TTKINKKIAAYH
+266 TTHINKKIAAYH
-278 QYYAVQKAIESAR
+278 QYYVVQKAIESAR

-357 EPILAT
+357 EPILTT

-374 ASGGIVFSTIQKFR
+374 ASGGIIFSTIQKFR

-432 KYLRDALPNATYLG
+432 KYLRDALLNATYLG

-484 YYESRLA
+484 YYESRSA

-571 YEQIVHLNPSW
+571 YEQIVHLNPLW

-604 KISKHH
+604 KIGKHH

-656 LSGHNLMQAIAR
+656 LSGHNLMQAIR
-668 VNRVYKDKP
+668 
-677 AGLVVDYLG
+677 G
-686 IANELKNALEF
+686 
-697 YTQSGGKGAFIQEK
+697 
-711 AKIIEKMQENYEIT
+711 
-725 AQMLQGI
+725 
-732 NYLQYFTLNAQEKLQ
+732 
-747 FIAQVLECILAQENG
+747 
-762 KKRFL
+762 
-767 DNTTRLLKSYAM
+767 
-779 ALPCEEAEKIAKD
+779 
-792 VAFFDL
+792 
-798 IKRTL
+798 
-803 QKYEREE
+803 
-810 EGKSLVPQSAIRQ
+810 
-823 IINDAI
+823 
-829 VSEGVVKLLDSAGIA
+829 
-844 KPNLSILS
+844 
-852 EEFLSELASH
+852 
-862 KHKNLAL
+862 
-869 QTLQK
+869 
-874 LLNDE
+874 
-879 LSARLS
+879 
-885 SALSAKS
+885 
-892 LIERLQKTMQKYQN
+892 
-906 NLLSVAE
+906 
-913 AIEELIALGKEL
+913 
-925 VASDMQRQE
+925 
-934 MGLKDYEYAFYEAI
+934 
-948 AKNESAKEVM
+948 
-958 SKNELK
+958 
-964 ELAIA
+964 
-969 IFQTLKQN
+969 
-977 ISLDWQHKESVRAK
+977 
-991 LRVAVKR
+991 
-998 VLKEYGYPPDM
+998 
-1009 QKLATDRIIAQAE
+1009 
-1022 LVAKDL
+1022 
-1028 TAL
+1028 

>member
-1 MQEPQKLDENAVES
+1 MQEPQKLDENAIES
-15 LLLQSLTNA
+15 LLLQHLENA

-43 EGTFKE
+43 EGAFKE
-49 AVRRINFA
+49 AVWRINFA

-148 PDVMLFVNGLPLV
+148 PDVVLFINGLPLV

-177 AYYQIQTYKAQIPML
+177 AYHQIQTYKAQIPML

-218 FMVWKNEDKTDTQM
+218 FMVWKDEDKTDTQM

-252 FFEKETFYDKAGLS
+252 LFEKETFYDKAGLS
-266 TTKINKKIAAYH
+266 TTQINKKIAAYH

-388 SEKESFECLSK
+388 SEGESFECLSK

-592 KVIITAKSDDGE
+592 KVIITAKSGDGE

-610 TSKAQRSEIAKR
+610 TSKAQRSKIAKR
-622 LKSIDDELQMVI
+622 LKSVDDELQMVI

-767 DNTTRLLKSYAM
+767 DNAIRLLKSYAI

-810 EGKSLVPQSAIRQ
+810 EQKSLVPQSAIRQ

-844 KPNLSILS
+844 KPNLPILS

-977 ISLDWQHKESVRAK
+977 VSLDWQHKESVRAK

-998 VLKEYGYPPDM
+998 VLQKYGYPPDM

-1022 LVAKDL
+1022 LVASNL
-1028 TAL
+1028 V

>member
-1 MQEPQKLDENAVES
+1 M
-15 LLLQSLTNA
+15 
-24 GYDYKSGK
+24 
-32 ELERK
+32 
-37 SEEWIL
+37 
-43 EGTFKE
+43 
-49 AVRRINFA
+49 
-57 DSKPCNLNLSYKIQ
+57 
-71 EQLISEALARL
+71 
-82 KALENEELL
+82 
-91 EANAKCH
+91 
-98 AYLTQGIPLEVLLD
+98 
-112 GEMRGILLQ
+112 
-121 VLDFENPQNNHFL
+121 
-134 CANQLHFESKMPKR
+134 
-148 PDVMLFVNGLPLV
+148 
-161 VCELKNPLN
+161 
-170 PNATLQN
+170 
-177 AYYQIQTYKAQIPML
+177 
-192 FISNALCMVSD
+192 
-203 GLNSKVGSLSADFTR
+203 
-218 FMVWKNEDKTDTQM
+218 
-232 PQIPDVLKPHNLLEF
+232 
-247 TRFFI
+247 
-252 FFEKETFYDKAGLS
+252 
-266 TTKINKKIAAYH
+266 
-278 QYYAVQKAIESAR
+278 
-291 SAMNGDKRGGVL
+291 
-303 WHTQGSGKS
+303 
-312 LTMVFFSAKAIASFA
+312 
-327 NPTLLLITDR
+327 
-337 NDLDEQ
+337 
-343 LFGTFARAKELLRT
+343 
-357 EPILAT
+357 
-363 STQDLKAKLKR
+363 
-374 ASGGIVFSTIQKFR
+374 
-388 SEKESFECLSK
+388 
-399 RENILVLCDEAHR
+399 
-412 SQYGFEA
+412 
-419 RLDEEAQLRYGYA
+419 
-432 KYLRDALPNATYLG
+432 RDALPNATYLG

-592 KVIITAKSDDGE
+592 KVIITAKSGDGE

-610 TSKAQRSEIAKR
+610 TSKAQRSKIAKR
-622 LKSIDDELQMVI
+622 LKSVDDELQMVI

-767 DNTTRLLKSYAM
+767 DNAIRLLKSYAM

-810 EGKSLVPQSAIRQ
+810 EQKSLVPQSAIRQ

-829 VSEGVVKLLDSAGIA
+829 VSEGVVKLLDSTGIA

-977 ISLDWQHKESVRAK
+977 VSLDWQHKESVRAK

-998 VLKEYGYPPDM
+998 VLQKYGYPPDM

-1022 LVAKDL
+1022 LVASNL
-1028 TAL
+1028 V